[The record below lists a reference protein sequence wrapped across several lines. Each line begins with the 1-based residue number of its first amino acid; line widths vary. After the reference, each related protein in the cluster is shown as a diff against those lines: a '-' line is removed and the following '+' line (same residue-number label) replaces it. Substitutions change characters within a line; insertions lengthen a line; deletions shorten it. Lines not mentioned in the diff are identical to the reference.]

1 MNAEYEAEKASF
13 SMLNDVASKVRSQG
27 RYVDRLADLTGAVK
41 NGDQCGK
48 FKKCKWDS
56 SMLGFWLFNLEI
68 QVRRTQSKKDDIVNY
83 RDRRYEN
90 FYTGKLAADNEIKWV
105 DDRVA

>member
-1 MNAEYEAEKASF
+1 MQDLISGKLELPSLEKMNAKYEAEKASF

-48 FKKCKWDS
+48 FKICK
-56 SMLGFWLFNLEI
+56 
-68 QVRRTQSKKDDIVNY
+68 
-83 RDRRYEN
+83 
-90 FYTGKLAADNEIKWV
+90 
-105 DDRVA
+105 